1 MKTKFIDKLI
11 PVIMGEYGTLRRGN
25 SKYVPE
31 DLATHNDAVDYWL
44 TYVTKQAI
52 ANGLKPLINAPL
64 MPLWPVVNNLNSMK
78 TKLLFMSFRIY
89 LQFREKALAFS
100 CLFLL
105 IIVFQGYQVRAQTA
119 SYVWKNAPIGGGGFV
134 TGIITHKTSGDRYCR
149 TDVGG
154 AYRWDAANNKWIQLL
169 DWLDESE
176 NGFVGVEALAL
187 DPQNPNNV
195 YMLCGTS
202 YINSGRTAI
211 LKSTD
216 KGNTFTY
223 TDVTDKFKAHGNGR
237 GRGNGERL
245 VVDPNNSNILFCG
258 TRANGLWKSTDAGVT
273 WNLAWNG
280 VTTTPNENGICFV
293 VYDPSSSVV
302 GGVTQT
308 MYIGVSRTGSANIY
322 KSTDGGATFTD
333 ISATTSFMP
342 HRVALQGTTMYVT
355 YSDDAGPQSSG
366 GDGKLYKLNTA
377 TGMWTNVTPVH
388 TKDYSYGGVSIDP
401 TNVNRVIVSTCG
413 LYWNNQFGTGWGDFI
428 FLSTDGG
435 SSWTLKNGRNATYD
449 SNGMGWS
456 DGGAVNWMDC
466 IEFDQSNLSKVRVV
480 GGGGIY
486 TCSDI
491 TAANPSWKY
500 DVIGIEETA
509 LLDGISIPGGPFISS
524 FGDVTGFVHEPLTS
538 YPAKRLSPADYNN
551 QSVAYAAGN
560 PSKVVRASN
569 GGNVV
574 YYSTDKGATW
584 TGASTNMGTQGRV
597 AVSADGG
604 TILHCPGG
612 SATTYYT
619 TNNGTSWS
627 ACSGVSLGD
636 AAPAADQ
643 VNPNYFYIYHPTNG
657 QMLRSSNKGVSFSV
671 AGTPGASTANHPW
684 ESALIRTVPGFEG
697 HVWVP
702 LGRNGLK
709 YSTNHGAAYTT
720 VSNVT
725 YCKAVGIGKAMSGS
739 SYPTIFIWG
748 TVSGVTGLFR
758 STDQGATWAKM
769 NDDAHEFAGAP
780 LLIGDMNVAG
790 RVYMSSGGGR
800 GLIYWEDENNNKKSA
815 NWKSA
820 AYTGTGKDGAVK
832 AGDEIT
838 YTIHIRNTGYVKLEN
853 VLITDSIPG
862 YTEFVSAEGGITPDA
877 AGKLSWTIPE
887 IAVGAADLTR
897 SFTVRVVNDLTN
909 AVTIV
914 NTAWVDNGDGSG
926 DHPTS
931 PPVTGNPNEPQPNPD
946 PNDPSTEVPVD
957 NGKSSANWKS
967 AAYNGTGEGGSVTTG
982 DLITYTIHV
991 RNTGNTTL
999 TNVLITDNVPTYTE
1013 FVSADENKVP
1023 DASGKVSWT
1032 IAAIPVGAPDVT
1044 RSFTVRVA
1052 GDLTGATSIIN
1063 TAAVDNGSGS
1073 RPTTPPDPGN
1083 PNEPHPHPDP
1093 NDPSTDI
1100 PVDAVISVS
1109 RFDTWKTVLTE
1120 SGNAKAKPGETLTY
1134 TIHVRNTGNVEI
1146 PTINIHDPVPDHTT
1160 FISAGNSGVL
1170 DQAANAVNW
1179 LLSRLAVGAT
1189 ETVTFSVKVDDGPDS
1204 VAVIINTATVNDGN
1218 VTKPTSGCDPATT
1231 GCDGAPG
1238 TSIET
1243 AAADDGL
1250 FFVNAMSPNG
1260 DGKNEYFIVK
1270 GLDKFSGANL
1280 YVFNRW
1286 GSMVYQAKDYH
1297 NDWNGSGLSEGI
1309 YYYKLETKQS
1319 GRTKLYKGWVVI
1331 KRK

>member
-1 MKTKFIDKLI
+1 
-11 PVIMGEYGTLRRGN
+11 
-25 SKYVPE
+25 
-31 DLATHNDAVDYWL
+31 
-44 TYVTKQAI
+44 
-52 ANGLKPLINAPL
+52 
-64 MPLWPVVNNLNSMK
+64 
-78 TKLLFMSFRIY
+78 MSFRGC
-89 LQFREKALAFS
+89 LQFRQKAFAFS

-119 SYVWKNAPIGGGGFV
+119 SYVWRNAPVGGGGFV
-134 TGIITHKTSGDRYCR
+134 TGIVTHKTSGDRYCR

-169 DWLDESE
+169 DWLNESE
-176 NGFVGVEALAL
+176 NGFIGVEALAL
-187 DPQNPNNV
+187 DPQNANNV

-202 YINSGRTAI
+202 YINGGRTAI

-223 TDVTDKFKAHGNGR
+223 TDVTAKFKAHGNGY

-245 VVDPNNSNILFCG
+245 AVDPKNSNILFCG
-258 TRANGLWKSTDAGVT
+258 TRANGLWKSTDAGLT

-293 VYDPSSSVV
+293 VYDPSSAVV
-302 GGVTQT
+302 GGATQT
-308 MYIGVSRTGSANIY
+308 MYIGVSRTGGGNIY

-342 HRVALQGTTMYVT
+342 RRAALQGTTMYVT
-355 YSDDAGPQSSG
+355 YSDNAGPQSTN
-366 GDGKLYKLNTA
+366 GDGKIYKLNTA
-377 TGMWTNVTPVH
+377 TGVWTNVTPVSS
-388 TKDYSYGGVSIDP
+388 KDYSYGGVSIDP
-401 TNVNRVIVSTCG
+401 TNVNRVIVSSSG

-435 SSWTLKNGRNATYD
+435 STWTLKNGRNATYD
-449 SNGMGWS
+449 SNGMGWT

-491 TAANPSWKY
+491 TAINPSWKY

-509 LLDGISIPGGPFISS
+509 LLDAISIPGGPVISS

-538 YPAKRLSPADYNN
+538 YPAKKLAPSDQNN
-551 QSVAYAAGN
+551 QSVAYAAAN
-560 PSKVVRASN
+560 TNRVVRASN
-569 GGNVV
+569 DGSVV
-574 YYSTDKGATW
+574 YYSNDKGATW
-584 TGASTNMGTQGRV
+584 TGCATNMGKDGRV
-597 AVSADGG
+597 SISADGG
-604 TILHCPGG
+604 TILHCPLR
-612 SATTYYT
+612 STTTYYT
-619 TNNGTSWS
+619 TNNGASWS

-636 AAPAADQ
+636 AAPVADQ
-643 VNPNYFYIYHPTNG
+643 VNANYFYVYNPTNG
-657 QMLRSSNKGVSFSV
+657 QMLSSSNKGVSFSG
-671 AGTPGASTANHPW
+671 AGTPGASTANYPW
-684 ESALIRTVPGFEG
+684 EAAQIRTVPGFEG

-720 VSNVT
+720 VANVT
-725 YCKAVGIGKAMSGS
+725 YCKTIGIGKAMPGS

-758 STDQGATWAKM
+758 STDQGVTWAKI
-769 NDDAHEFAGAP
+769 NDDAHQFAGAP

-790 RVYMSSGGGR
+790 RVYMSAGGGR
-800 GLIYWEDENNNKKSA
+800 GLIYWEENNKSSA
-815 NWKSA
+815 SWKSV

-838 YTIHIRNTGYVKLEN
+838 YTIHIRNTGYVKLVN

-877 AGKLSWTIPE
+877 AGKLSWTIPD
-887 IAVGAADLTR
+887 IAVGAADVTR
-897 SFTVRVVNDLTN
+897 SFIVRVVNDLTN
-909 AVTIV
+909 AVSIV

-926 DHPTS
+926 YHPTS
-931 PPVTGNPNEPQPNPD
+931 PPLTGNANEPQPNPD
-946 PNDPSTEVPVD
+946 PNS
-957 NGKSSANWKS
+957 
-967 AAYNGTGEGGSVTTG
+967 
-982 DLITYTIHV
+982 
-991 RNTGNTTL
+991 
-999 TNVLITDNVPTYTE
+999 
-1013 FVSADENKVP
+1013 
-1023 DASGKVSWT
+1023 
-1032 IAAIPVGAPDVT
+1032 
-1044 RSFTVRVA
+1044 
-1052 GDLTGATSIIN
+1052 
-1063 TAAVDNGSGS
+1063 
-1073 RPTTPPDPGN
+1073 
-1083 PNEPHPHPDP
+1083 
-1093 NDPSTDI
+1093 PSTDI
-1100 PVDAVISVS
+1100 PVDTTI

-1120 SGNAKAKPGETLTY
+1120 SSNAKAKPGEILTY
-1134 TIHVRNTGNVEI
+1134 TIHVRNTSNVEI
-1146 PTINIHDPVPDHTT
+1146 PTINVHDPVPDHTT

-1170 DQAANAVNW
+1170 DPATNAVNW

-1189 ETVTFSVKVDDGPDS
+1189 ETVTFSVKVDDNLDS
-1204 VAVIINTATVNDGN
+1204 VTVIINTATVNDGN
-1218 VTKPTSGCDPATT
+1218 VTKPTSGCDPASA
-1231 GCDGAPG
+1231 GCDGHPG

-1243 AAADDGL
+1243 EPADDDL

-1270 GLDKFSGANL
+1270 GLDKYPNANL

-1309 YYYKLETKQS
+1309 YYYKLEVKQPE
-1319 GRTKLYKGWVVI
+1319 GTKLYKGWVVI